1 MKQIYTILF
10 DLDGTIVNTA
20 PDLMA
25 AHNHVM
31 KKYGYAQKKLE
42 DIKSLAGKGAW
53 IMMQRSFKE
62 EIKDEKVKKEM
73 TKEFIDFYSKNID
86 RASVPIKGTID
97 FLVWAKSKNISMAV
111 CTNKQERLAS
121 DLLKKLDMYKYF
133 EYVAGSDTFAFNK
146 PDPRHLTDVVE
157 IIGGDLKKTIMV
169 GDSEVD
175 AMSAHNAKLPFVL
188 VKDGYTEKTE
198 KEIKHDE
205 LISDFV
211 NFEKILKNIYD
222 NFCPFFSFSNILFY
236 NVFHSWP

>member
-1 MKQIYTILF
+1 MSQIYTILF

-31 KKYGYAQKKLE
+31 KKFGHAEKKLSE
-42 DIKSLAGKGAW
+42 IKSLAGRGAW
-53 IMMQRSFKE
+53 VMMQRSFKE
-62 EIKDEKVKKEM
+62 EIKDEKIKNEM
-73 TKEFIDFYSKNID
+73 TKEFIDFYAKNID
-86 RASVPIKGTID
+86 RNSQPINGVIE
-97 FLVWAKSKNISMAV
+97 FLEWAKGKKISMAV
-111 CTNKQERLAS
+111 CTNKQERLAV
-121 DLLKKLDMYKYF
+121 DLLKKLDLYKYF
-133 EYVAGSDTFAFNK
+133 EYVAGSDTFSFNK

-175 AMSAHNAKLPFVL
+175 ANSAHNANLPFIL

-205 LISDFV
+205 LINDFIG
-211 NFEKILKNIYD
+211 FDKIIEKYL
-222 NFCPFFSFSNILFY
+222 
-236 NVFHSWP
+236 

>member
-20 PDLMA
+20 PDLLA

-111 CTNKQERLAS
+111 CTNKQERLAL

-133 EYVAGSDTFAFNK
+133 EYVSGSDTFAFNK

-175 AMSAHNAKLPFVL
+175 AMSAHNAKIPFVL

-211 NFEKILKNIYD
+211 NFEKILQKY
-222 NFCPFFSFSNILFY
+222 L
-236 NVFHSWP
+236 